1 MSVSRALTWKTGK
14 EAGLGNRGLRS
25 GQCRVLAASQGLSD
39 AQSFCSLHARHGQMW
54 IPDS

>member
-39 AQSFCSLHARHGQMW
+39 AQSFLLFSPCPARTDAD
-54 IPDS
+54 P